1 MAIGNATAHT
11 TGTIATETNRPGLLT
26 ASVDRSLDALLKEAT
41 DSSFVE
47 VAEFEEIVEPDTIR
61 PAEFDHIISLT
72 DTLQHY
78 TSPYALPYSLTYSAG
93 NWKRLW
99 LNTSVLAG
107 AYITTLGVLQTL
119 PEDATAWNRAELQ
132 KRAPFNRWWRNVMVL
147 GPEWDHDV
155 FVFNYILHPYAGAVY
170 YMSARSCGFNFYQ
183 SMLYSFLV
191 STVGWEF
198 GVEAFMER
206 PSYQDLFITPIVGS
220 LIGEGFYKLKRHIV
234 LHDYK
239 LFGSPVI
246 GNIVAFLV
254 DPVNEVIGLFAGN
267 DARSS
272 SIRHYDEADPDYKPR
287 RRPASTPDVSSNLW
301 HNSSGTGISI
311 CCHF

>member
-1 MAIGNATAHT
+1 MAIGNAPALTA
-11 TGTIATETNRPGLLT
+11 GTIASEAAQPAPAATTTEISFDELLHM
-26 ASVDRSLDALLKEAT
+26 AA
-41 DSSFVE
+41 DSSAVQIT
-47 VAEFEEIVEPDTIR
+47 EFEEIIEPDTIM
-61 PAEFDHIISLT
+61 PAELEHSLSLT

-78 TSPYALPYSLTYSAG
+78 TSPYALPYSLSYSSG

-99 LNTSVLAG
+99 LNTAVLSG
-107 AYITTLGVLQTL
+107 AYIATLGVLQTL

-170 YMSARSCGFNFYQ
+170 FMGARSCGFNFYQ
-183 SMLYSFLV
+183 SMLYSFMI

-206 PSYQDLFITPIVGS
+206 PSYQDLFITPVVGS

-239 LFGSPVI
+239 LFGSPVL
-246 GNIVAFLV
+246 GNIVAFII

-267 DARSS
+267 DARST
-272 SIRHYDEADPDYKPR
+272 SIRHYDEADPDYKPH
-287 RRPASTPDVSSNLW
+287 RRPGSIPEVSSNFW
-301 HNSSGTGISI
+301 HNSSGTGVSL